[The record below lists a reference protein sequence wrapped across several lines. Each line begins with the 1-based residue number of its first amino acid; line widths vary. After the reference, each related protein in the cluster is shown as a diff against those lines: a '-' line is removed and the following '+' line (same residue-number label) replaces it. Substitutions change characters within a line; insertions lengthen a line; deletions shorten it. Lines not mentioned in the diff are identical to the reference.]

1 MIHVIRAVQPLRT
14 PAGGRLEDTMTEIRI
29 AKLIAQRGL
38 ASRREAEGWIREG
51 KVKVNGEVLESPGT
65 LVDPDKDHIRVNG
78 KALPPMPDHVY
89 YLMYKP
95 RGCITS
101 RKDPHG
107 RKSVMDVLG
116 ELDSRVEPV
125 GRLDFDTEG
134 ALVFTN
140 DGDLA
145 HKLTHPSTKVP
156 KRYVAKVWRTPDEK
170 ALERLRNGVFLE
182 DGKTA
187 PCKVRVLDS
196 TEGGNARVELTV
208 TEGRNR
214 LIRRMMQA
222 VNHPVSKL
230 RRESFATLSVRE
242 MERSAVR
249 KLTLEEVKRL
259 KDLSEGRSPQK
270 AGRVRKR
277 KGFAIAKPKK
287 KRHGQRAKSKR
298 LAPTKKS
305 R

>member
-1 MIHVIRAVQPLRT
+1 
-14 PAGGRLEDTMTEIRI
+14 MTGIRI

-51 KVKVNGEVLESPGT
+51 KVKVNGEVLEEPGT
-65 LVDPDKDHIRVNG
+65 LVNPELDHIRVSG
-78 KALPPMPDHVY
+78 RPLPEKPDYVY

-134 ALVFTN
+134 ALIFTN

-145 HKLTHPSTKVP
+145 HKLTHPSTKIP
-156 KRYVAKVWRTPDEK
+156 KRYVAKVWRTPDAK
-170 ALERLRNGVFLE
+170 ALERLTNGVYLE

-187 PCKVRVLDS
+187 PCKVRVLGN
-196 TEGGNARVELTV
+196 TEGGNARVEITV

-214 LIRRMMQA
+214 LIRRMLQA

-249 KLTLEEVKRL
+249 QLTLEEVRRL
-259 KDLSEGRSPQK
+259 KDLAEGRSPQK

-287 KRHGQRAKSKR
+287 KKHGRKSASKR
-298 LAPTKKS
+298 LAANKKP

>member
-1 MIHVIRAVQPLRT
+1 MNA
-14 PAGGRLEDTMTEIRI
+14 IRI
-29 AKLIAQRGL
+29 AKLIANRGL
-38 ASRREAEGWIREG
+38 SSRREAEQWIREG
-51 KVKVNGEVLESPGT
+51 RVKLNGEVLENPGT
-65 LVDPDKDHIRVNG
+65 LVDPEKDHIRVDG
-78 KALPPMPDHVY
+78 KVLPEPPDHVY

-95 RGCITS
+95 RGTITT
-101 RKDPHG
+101 RKDPEG

-116 ELDSRVEPV
+116 EVDARVEPV

-134 ALVFTN
+134 ALIFTN
-140 DGDLA
+140 DGELA
-145 HKLTHPSTKVP
+145 HKLTHPSTRVP
-156 KRYVAKVWRTPDEK
+156 KRYVAKVWRTPDERT
-170 ALERLRNGVFLE
+170 LDRLRKGVHLE

-187 PCKVRVLDS
+187 PCKVRVLDA
-196 TEGGNARVELTV
+196 TDGGNARIEITV

-230 RRESFATLSVRE
+230 RRESFATITVRD

-249 KLTLEEVKRL
+249 RLTLEEVRRL
-259 KDLSEGRSPQK
+259 KDLAEGKNPTK

-277 KGFAIAKPKK
+277 KGFASAKPKK
-287 KRHGQRAKSKR
+287 KRHGKRAPRKGVAR
-298 LAPTKKS
+298 NKKP